1 MQKEKL
7 SQAKYDEQ
15 SILIDEY
22 SAEFWQKIIFDAIS
36 LALKINQNPLI
47 SRQEALKI
55 IPRSALD
62 KGVGVGKLKKSG
74 TAYKFIS
81 TDYSLTNIYL
91 ISNQCQI
98 KI

>member
-62 KGVGVGKLKKSG
+62 KGVGVGKLKKIRHG
-74 TAYKFIS
+74 LQVYFDRLQFNKYI
-81 TDYSLTNIYL
+81 LN
-91 ISNQCQI
+91 
-98 KI
+98 K